1 MPLSPGQIIKGARA
15 SYRLL
20 HPLKGKAVFKAEIL
34 EARDLTQRWYAHHPI
49 LRFTSELTWELCIRA
64 VVKTATGSLERSA
77 LQREYQ
83 TYQNPFVAESPF
95 IRSLHEGVGDMASLD
110 TAHVSGVAP
119 PCLVLEWMD
128 TELRLVSSSAF
139 RGGELPKHVAIQVL
153 KALWVLY
160 YIDSAHTSICLLS
173 W

>member
-20 HPLKGKAVFKAEIL
+20 HPLKGKTVFKAEIL
-34 EARDLTQRWYAHHPI
+34 EARDLKQRWSVLPCYHLKP
-49 LRFTSELTWELCIRA
+49 ELTSNLCIRA

-77 LQREYQ
+77 LQREFQ

-110 TAHVSGVAP
+110 AAHVSGVAP

-139 RGGELPKHVAIQVL
+139 RGGELPKHVARQVL

-160 YIDSAHTSICLLS
+160 YIDSAHTSTRLLS